1 MNAEEFLE
9 HYDIRNDTIY
19 SRNEEAHLL
28 SHLLEAFAN
37 YKTEQLQKEVERL
50 KGELKS
56 TLEDVKIAYDA
67 NNGSQESKYENWSS
81 FLKTLKE
88 QPTKEP
94 IENKYT
100 ALAKAN
106 YKSKDGTIKKGIE
119 IDGKFYA
126 LKNDVYRDKEPT
138 EVKCEDGVPFPKK
151 VFNKIIQ
158 REDE

>member
-50 KGELKS
+50 KQTIEKQRISYLTKCEL
-56 TLEDVKIAYDA
+56 T
-67 NNGSQESKYENWSS
+67 N
-81 FLKTLKE
+81 
-88 QPTKEP
+88 
-94 IENKYT
+94 
-100 ALAKAN
+100 
-106 YKSKDGTIKKGIE
+106 
-119 IDGKFYA
+119 
-126 LKNDVYRDKEPT
+126 KEPT